1 MSCLLCDELGGTVL
15 WQDEFCRVVRADEL
29 DYPGFL
35 RVILNAHVKEMTDLP
50 AAAQQAL
57 MRVVFAAEAALCEV
71 MAPDKINLAS
81 LGNVVPHLHWHVIP
95 RFTDDPHFPNP
106 VWSAK
111 QRDTPHAAPPDLDTL
126 LRAALQSLL
135 GAGRGSKA
143 AEASRTTLSRQL
155 ARVRETG

>member
-1 MSCLLCDELGGTVL
+1 VL
-15 WQDEFCRVVRADEL
+15 WQDDFCRVVLADEP

-35 RVILNAHVKEMTDLP
+35 RVILNAHVKEMTDFP

-57 MRVVFAAEAALCEV
+57 LRVVLAAETTLREV

-106 VWSAK
+106 VWGAK
-111 QRDTPHAAPPDLDTL
+111 QRNTPHAAPSDLDAL
-126 LRAALQSLL
+126 LRA
-135 GAGRGSKA
+135 
-143 AEASRTTLSRQL
+143 ELSRRL
-155 ARVRETG
+155 ARVRETE